1 MLADDAP
8 TPLRCAGARRR
19 RSAAPCVAHARPE
32 LRAMCSSCQGEGC
45 CGGRRFSAHV
55 KRSSSCR
62 HRMRSR
68 DKTTHRSLPCT
79 PPPSIDTIQ
88 GCTLCAGAS
97 IFSAFF
103 MFLLGILIKNNYQ

>member
-1 MLADDAP
+1 
-8 TPLRCAGARRR
+8 
-19 RSAAPCVAHARPE
+19 
-32 LRAMCSSCQGEGC
+32 
-45 CGGRRFSAHV
+45 
-55 KRSSSCR
+55 
-62 HRMRSR
+62 MRSR